1 MYFPQSIHV
10 IISFPIINL
19 SVILNT
25 LMLLIFQI
33 IVSCSC
39 GRRRG
44 SDTRLK
50 PKPVSWNRQNLSAV
64 VASGADDKG
73 VHMRNTSRAVS
84 VCECRS
90 EDGSVWVVVFPSN
103 YLLVDSYFRDYVKLW
118 SELFRRSE
126 RVVQEFSVSL
136 QETAA
141 AGLHTDS
148 FCVSSQIHSVTA
160 QTERS
165 DNNNTH
171 NNNNNNEQIWCVWAA
186 THSVAVLVFIPLL
199 HHLQPFLCSLDL
211 QLLPLWTR
219 QKLVNTLGWQ
229 QAAGP
234 ISLITSIFTFSSC
247 AVGAGSS
254 SSLENTN
261 GYKKQTIRLRNW
273 HRRTTS
279 ATGRTQTREGKEK
292 TYCMKPKRSMTL

>member
-1 MYFPQSIHV
+1 MIDWVNFLNRFTNSFMYFPQSLHV
-10 IISFPIINL
+10 GVSFLIIYL
-19 SVILNT
+19 SKISNT
-25 LMLLIFQI
+25 LKLLIYFR
-33 IVSCSC
+33 SSS
-39 GRRRG
+39 GWTWG
-44 SDTRLK
+44 SDTGLK
-50 PKPVSWNRQNLSAV
+50 PKPLSWNRQNLSAA

-73 VHMRNTSRAVS
+73 VDTRNTSRALS

-118 SELFRRSE
+118 SELLRRSE

-148 FCVSSQIHSVTA
+148 SCVSSQMHSVSA
-160 QTERS
+160 QTERRS
-165 DNNNTH
+165 NNNND

-219 QKLVNTLGWQ
+219 QKLVNTDSSCRPHL
-229 QAAGP
+229 
-234 ISLITSIFTFSSC
+234 SLIIPIFTFSSC

-254 SSLENTN
+254 SSLENN
-261 GYKKQTIRLRNW
+261 KWI
-273 HRRTTS
+273 
-279 ATGRTQTREGKEK
+279 
-292 TYCMKPKRSMTL
+292 